1 MDSGGRGG
9 VRATGEVCILEEVRS
24 KDVNHHGSKVGGD
37 GKNLESKEGMDLWER
52 GDWGMR
58 EMMSAACHC

>member
-37 GKNLESKEGMDLWER
+37 GKNLESK
-52 GDWGMR
+52 
-58 EMMSAACHC
+58 